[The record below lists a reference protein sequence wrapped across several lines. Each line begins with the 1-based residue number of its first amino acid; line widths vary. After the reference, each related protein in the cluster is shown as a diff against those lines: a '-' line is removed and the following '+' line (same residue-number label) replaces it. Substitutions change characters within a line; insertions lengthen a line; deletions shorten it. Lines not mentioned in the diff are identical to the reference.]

1 MSIDEDRRTDEEIV
15 RSLDDQERLAA
26 LYRDIPALE
35 RLWSEEFVVNAPNN
49 EVVLGRG
56 AVLDTFVHAGIINF
70 SSFERQIEFV
80 RVDGAYVIIMGLE
93 TIQPVSSSPS
103 AVLVAGQVV
112 TLRFTNIWK
121 NESDTWRL
129 TRIIHEALDPAVLQR
144 DRRAVFRGVG
154 YAVVGV

>member
-1 MSIDEDRRTDEEIV
+1 MSIDEDRRTDAEIV

-26 LYRDIPALE
+26 LHRDIPALE

-49 EVVLGRG
+49 EVVLGRA

-103 AVLVAGQVV
+103 AGLVAGQVV
-112 TLRFTNIWK
+112 TRRFTNLWK

-129 TRIIHEALDPAVLQR
+129 AIRHANTFTRR
-144 DRRAVFRGVG
+144 
-154 YAVVGV
+154 